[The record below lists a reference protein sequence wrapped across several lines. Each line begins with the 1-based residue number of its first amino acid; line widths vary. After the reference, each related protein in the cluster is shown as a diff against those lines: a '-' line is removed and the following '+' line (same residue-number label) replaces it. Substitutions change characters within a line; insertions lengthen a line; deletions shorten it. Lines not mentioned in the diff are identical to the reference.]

1 MCAREVL
8 VKIGLYLFGMTLE
21 EDKSAD
27 GRYLPVLHF
36 LLALF
41 LEIAYGFMHEIG
53 YAVFN
58 QQRLHA
64 LHFAMMHKEI

>member
-1 MCAREVL
+1 MSAREIH
-8 VKIGLYLFGMTLE
+8 VKIGLYLFGTTLE

-27 GRYLPVLHF
+27 SRYLLVLHF
-36 LLALF
+36 MLALF
-41 LEIAYGFMHEIG
+41 LEIAYGFMHKIG

-64 LHFAMMHKEI
+64 LHFAMMNKEI